1 MKYSSAPEAIE
12 IEIEAIEGGPVAG
25 ILGDDSAS
33 RQEAI
38 VRVVDRGI
46 GIDEETSAH
55 AFELFFRTKEATR
68 IASGAGIGLFV
79 CRQLIEAMGGR
90 TWLRPRD
97 GGGTEAGFA
106 LPLTVVGSDDG
117 AARGG

>member
-1 MKYSSAPEAIE
+1 
-12 IEIEAIEGGPVAG
+12 VAG
-25 ILGDDSAS
+25 LLADESAG

-38 VRVVDRGI
+38 VRVLDRGI

-97 GGGTEAGFA
+97 DAGTEAGFA
-106 LPLTVVGSDDG
+106 LPLTIVGTDDG
-117 AARGG
+117 SSRAG